1 MRVGRL
7 GVAIAAAGSLALS
20 GCGIDKAGEHGRQLD
35 VIGDVELS
43 TTFCT
48 SGDTDAESRACAPFS
63 SPHRGQ
69 LLVAYLLPVG
79 SSIADSLTDSGGVRH
94 FTWSESYTAFMRD
107 TFPEDG
113 MYWAAF
119 VSEPY
124 SSGAGQQYAFT
135 MSPEVTLPDPGA
147 PFTGPLRYQVVGGY
161 RTLDDASD
169 DGSAPID
176 CPDTAPTPRAPPRP
190 APRAPAGGGGARPA
204 AAAAGPGVAAGGGAA
219 GGRGRP
225 ACER

>member
-20 GCGIDKAGEHGRQLD
+20 GCGIDKVAEHGRQLD
-35 VIGDVELS
+35 VIGNVELS

-48 SGDTDAESRACAPFS
+48 SGDSDGESRACAPFS
-63 SPHRGQ
+63 FPHRGQ

-124 SSGAGQQYAFT
+124 SRAAGQHYPLT

-147 PFTGPLRYQVVGGY
+147 PFAGPLRYQVVGGY
-161 RTLDDASD
+161 RTLNDAGN
-169 DGSAPID
+169 DGSAAID
-176 CPDTAPTPRAPPRP
+176 CSDADSTDCTST
-190 APRAPAGGGGARPA
+190 
-204 AAAAGPGVAAGGGAA
+204 GVAEHDSQQPTRDLAVLPGGEPPEVEP
-219 GGRGRP
+219 GGHVAVP
-225 ACER
+225 FD